1 MAKLLSQAGGDAA
14 VALLSDEDRE
24 FLQDAVQAY
33 TKDAKGNRS
42 TIGALAKE
50 LGVGRTYVHSLL
62 KGNRIELSRLQQ
74 LHNVLGINILRT
86 LKSMLTSDSSRQN

>member
-14 VALLSDEDRE
+14 VVVLSDDDRE

-33 TKDAKGNRS
+33 TKDMKGNRS

-50 LGVGRTYVHSLL
+50 LGVGWTYVHTLL
-62 KGNRIELSRLQQ
+62 KGCLLY
-74 LHNVLGINILRT
+74 
-86 LKSMLTSDSSRQN
+86 TSPSPRDS